1 MLQIIRGKLVIF
13 LITLCLF
20 VVYLGFDNN
29 SNSDIVFYG
38 HKTPKSVEIYLSEKN
53 IIYKIINDQKIS
65 RGNGHFISIMVNNYR
80 THCGVVDINLNFF
93 NDILYSVRLKNIS
106 KLENMEFC
114 ATKQRVYFS
123 DKNKKAREGANKQV
137 ISSQADSLI
146 KISRIWADFFPANTS
161 NQPI

>member
-93 NDILYSVRLKNIS
+93 NDILYSVRLK
-106 KLENMEFC
+106 KLVNW
-114 ATKQRVYFS
+114 
-123 DKNKKAREGANKQV
+123 
-137 ISSQADSLI
+137 
-146 KISRIWADFFPANTS
+146 RIWSSALKNNGCILVIKTRRLV
-161 NQPI
+161 IK

>member
-53 IIYKIINDQKIS
+53 IIYAEFTIQVQQKKK
-65 RGNGHFISIMVNNYR
+65 
-80 THCGVVDINLNFF
+80 
-93 NDILYSVRLKNIS
+93 YSS
-106 KLENMEFC
+106 
-114 ATKQRVYFS
+114 T
-123 DKNKKAREGANKQV
+123 
-137 ISSQADSLI
+137 
-146 KISRIWADFFPANTS
+146 RI
-161 NQPI
+161 

>member
-29 SNSDIVFYG
+29 
-38 HKTPKSVEIYLSEKN
+38 
-53 IIYKIINDQKIS
+53 

-123 DKNKKAREGANKQV
+123 DKNKKA
-137 ISSQADSLI
+137 SY
-146 KISRIWADFFPANTS
+146 KIINYGDYYDVDYYDNNLKNEVFDWIGKWS
-161 NQPI
+161 

>member
-1 MLQIIRGKLVIF
+1 MLFTLGLITIQILTSYFMDIKHQRALRYIF
-13 LITLCLF
+13 L
-20 VVYLGFDNN
+20 
-29 SNSDIVFYG
+29 
-38 HKTPKSVEIYLSEKN
+38 KKN

-80 THCGVVDINLNFF
+80 THCGVGDINLNFF

-123 DKNKKAREGANKQV
+123 DKNKKA
-137 ISSQADSLI
+137 SY
-146 KISRIWADFFPANTS
+146 KIINYGDYYDVDYYDNNLKNEVFDWIGKWS
-161 NQPI
+161 